1 MRLVTMRTPTGTRA
15 ARIDGDDLVALPYPS
30 LVELLAEPDWRQ
42 RASSDGPRTPAATA
56 TLDALVRPART
67 VCVGQNY
74 RAHIAELGNTVPDFP
89 TLFNKFP
96 DALIGPTD
104 AIVLPPES
112 TKVDWE
118 VELGVVIG
126 SPTRRVST
134 DVALDHVA
142 GFTIVNDTSMR
153 DHQYRTQQ
161 WLQGKT
167 WPNATPVGP
176 CLVTLDEF
184 ADPTALRLWTEVDG
198 TRMQDGNTSDMV
210 FDVPTLIAYISTCVQ
225 LQPGDLIATGTP
237 SGVGAGRTP
246 PVFLHGGQT
255 VRCGIDG
262 IGELANPTV
271 AEQLS

>member
-1 MRLVTMRTPTGTRA
+1 MRTPNGTRA
-15 ARIDGDDLVALPYPS
+15 ARIDGDELVALPYATV
-30 LVELLAEPDWRQ
+30 VELLSEPDWREQ
-42 RASSDGPRTPAATA
+42 AASSDGKRTPAATA
-56 TLDALVRPART
+56 DLDAVVRPART
-67 VCVGQNY
+67 ICVGQNY
-74 RAHIAELGNTVPDFP
+74 RAHIAELGNTVPEFP

-112 TKVDWE
+112 SKVDWE
-118 VELGVVIG
+118 VELGIVIG

-134 DVALDHVA
+134 TIALDHVA

-184 ADPTALRLWTEVDG
+184 ADPTSLRLWTDIDG
-198 TRMQDGNTSDMV
+198 IRMQDGNTSDMV

-225 LQPGDLIATGTP
+225 LLPGDLIATGTP

-246 PVFLHGGQT
+246 PVFLRGGQT

-271 AEQLS
+271 NEQLS